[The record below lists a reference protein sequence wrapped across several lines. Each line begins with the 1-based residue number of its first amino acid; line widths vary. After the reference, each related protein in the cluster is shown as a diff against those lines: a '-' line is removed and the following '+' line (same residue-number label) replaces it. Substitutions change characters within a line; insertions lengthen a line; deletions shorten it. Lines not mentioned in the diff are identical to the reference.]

1 MTKFQLLSFTFT
13 LVVILNVLAGCGAG
27 SSAAMPGRIG
37 PQALD
42 RNLAAPLSGRF
53 TISRARGDLLGR
65 TVS

>member
-42 RNLAAPLSGRF
+42 HFGGATFR
-53 TISRARGDLLGR
+53 TIYHFKGHGKYCRAER
-65 TVS
+65 